1 MHEHKLGSGLKGAI
15 VFLIDNSACEPLTKN
30 RGVSKQTEHFMRWQ
44 LYLRWM
50 VFSGLAVVIWISTDN
65 ETGDVMTKVLPGTKH
80 LKHKK
85 DMLNVITHV

>member
-1 MHEHKLGSGLKGAI
+1 
-15 VFLIDNSACEPLTKN
+15 
-30 RGVSKQTEHFMRWQ
+30 MRWQ